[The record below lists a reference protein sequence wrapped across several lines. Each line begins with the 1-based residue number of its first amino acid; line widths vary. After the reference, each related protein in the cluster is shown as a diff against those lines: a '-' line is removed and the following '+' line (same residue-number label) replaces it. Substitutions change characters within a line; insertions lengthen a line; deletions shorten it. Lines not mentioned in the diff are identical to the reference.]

1 MATDFDKIPFKPPMF
16 LRKWMFERLI
26 KNLSTEFS
34 AVTPA
39 TVHGKNQLNR
49 GGWLVLYDGND
60 AWQMDLAKLVA
71 QYRRPDFFCQTLGLV
86 RHAQAD
92 LNSFHNQELTN
103 TLLPPDRIVS
113 LAKSRPFDL
122 CVNLCPVENPP
133 LEYLVMVTNAQIKIG
148 VNRNQPSPPYNLEL
162 GLKLAGAKPSL
173 RSLLQHLE
181 HLGLHQINREKL
193 QSIHATGQAQQA

>member
-1 MATDFDKIPFKPPMF
+1 MATNFGRIPFKPPMF
-16 LRKWMFERLI
+16 FRKWMFYRLI
-26 KNLSTEFS
+26 KTFS
-34 AVTPA
+34 SPPSSAA
-39 TVHGKNQLNR
+39 TGNSIGKNQLKR
-49 GGWLVLYDGND
+49 GGWLVLFDGND
-60 AWQMDLAKLVA
+60 AWQLELTKLIA

-113 LAKSRPFDL
+113 LAKSRPFDI
-122 CVNLCPVENPP
+122 CINLCPVENPP
-133 LEYLVMVTNAQIKIG
+133 LEYLVIVSEAQIKIG
-148 VNRNQPSPPYNLEL
+148 VNRNQTSQAYNLEL

-181 HLGLHQINREKL
+181 HLDLHQIHREKL
-193 QSIHATGQAQQA
+193 QGIHPIEQAYEA